1 MINVLLD
8 FDGVIFK
15 NTKIH
20 KLIEEKSIE
29 YVANTLNVPKK
40 KAIQISNYNY
50 KNNGHTTISSI
61 TKHGL
66 NIHDYN
72 EYVFDNMN
80 WNEIKTC
87 FNKNDFENLDIYKRL
102 YNKYNKYNINYY
114 LYSNASLSYC
124 VNVLKHLNYD
134 LFDLFEP
141 ETFTSSNCELKPL
154 CDSYQHVENT
164 IHQLNNN
171 KLHFIDDN
179 LINLQPLQ
187 HNVKWTT
194 YLLDEINED
203 TITNIFDT
211 IYDQEA
217 HTSPEN
223 PSKFSKGSLL

>member
-1 MINVLLD
+1 MVNVLLD

-20 KLIEEKSIE
+20 KLVEQKSIE
-29 YVANTLNVPKK
+29 YVAKALNVPKK
-40 KAIQISNYNY
+40 KATQISNYNY
-50 KNNGHTTISSI
+50 KNNGHTTINSI

-72 EYVFDNMN
+72 EFVFDNMN
-80 WNEIKTC
+80 WNEINAC
-87 FNKNDFENLDIYKRL
+87 FNKNDFDNLDIYKRL
-102 YNKYNKYNINYY
+102 CNRDNINYY

-164 IHQLNNN
+164 IHQLNNH
-171 KLHFIDDN
+171 KLHFIDDK
-179 LINLQPLQ
+179 LINLKPLQ
-187 HNVKWTT
+187 HNVNWST
-194 YLLDEINED
+194 YLLDAINED
-203 TITNIFDT
+203 KIENIFDT
-211 IYDQEA
+211 IYHQEA
-217 HTSPEN
+217 HASPEN
-223 PSKFSKGSLL
+223 PSKFSNGSLI